1 MNTMDDR
8 ETIVH
13 LDDPRCADLV
23 LGLVPEGERA
33 EDLAHAATCAE
44 CEQRLRAHVGAAHRA
59 SADVPS
65 RRRAAAAPIQGPWT
79 RRVVTWIAAAAA
91 LVAVTAVPL
100 LRSGHHAPIPIVPL
114 PTPGEAVS
122 TREGAPEDPHLAEG
136 LAAYRAHDLV
146 TADRELTQA
155 QAAGSAE
162 QLRRVYLAD
171 VRLQRGDS
179 RGALA
184 LLRSLRW
191 LEVPEPWRRNAA
203 TMLVQALRQQGEGA
217 SADSI
222 ERALK
227 ATDPGTPFVP

>member
-1 MNTMDDR
+1 MKPTDDR
-8 ETIVH
+8 ETLVH
-13 LDDPRCADLV
+13 LDDPFCADLV

-33 EDLAHAATCAE
+33 EALAHAATCPE

-59 SADVPS
+59 SAEVPAG
-65 RRRAAAAPIQGPWT
+65 RRAPAAPIRGPWG
-79 RRVVTWIAAAAA
+79 RSAVTWLAAAAA

-100 LRSGHHAPIPIVPL
+100 LRNVHRAPAPAGAL
-114 PTPGEAVS
+114 PSPGEAVS
-122 TREGAPEDPHLAEG
+122 TRAGAPEDPHLSDG
-136 LAAYRAHDLV
+136 LAAYAAHDLA

-155 QAAGSAE
+155 QAIGSAE

-203 TMLVQALRQQGEGA
+203 ALLAQALRRQGEGA

-222 ERALK
+222 DAALK
-227 ATDPGTPFVP
+227 ALDPGTPFVP